1 MKRGVLA
8 WSIVLLFILTAFVI
22 MPMAKAGED
31 GLGLSHRDLVDKN
44 KVLIHL
50 EYNPEKVV
58 YLAEEFIVDLLK
70 WIGYQEQV
78 AFGADFS
85 LLQRVKFKLN
95 FRLLDL
101 RLEKML
107 HSRTLTPKGYH
118 HSLVDK
124 SVSDLAES
132 GKFVNTAKVVG
143 HGPIDTVVYD
153 HDDAVVQL
161 MHPVIQI
168 EKSPAHQQVVSGQQ
182 VLFTITVTNAGDVPL
197 RKVRVED
204 PQAPDCESVLGRL
217 EAGESRVYQCYVVA
231 EGDIDNI
238 ATASGYDPNGGVVVA
253 SAEASVDT
261 INPSIKI
268 EKTPDHKRV
277 VIGKPITFTV
287 TVTNTGDVP
296 LHQVKVVD
304 PQVPDCE
311 RVIDFLDVLDTVSY
325 GCTAGTVRNE
335 HYGYGPVKVSHA
347 EKANS
352 PQEELVRTASF
363 VSWLGCQLH
372 QTQAGFETMGSGLFV
387 GACQTD
393 GADWYFSVWKT

>member
-8 WSIVLLFILTAFVI
+8 WSIVLLFILTAFVVA
-22 MPMAKAGED
+22 PMAKAGED
-31 GLGLSHRDLVDKN
+31 GLGLSRQDLLDKN

-50 EYNPEKVV
+50 KYNPEKVV
-58 YLAEEFIVDLLK
+58 YLAEEFIVDLLN
-70 WIGYQEQV
+70 WIKYQEQV

-85 LLQRVKFKLN
+85 LLQDVKFSLN

-101 RLEKML
+101 RLERML
-107 HSRTLTPKGYH
+107 QSKILTPKGYLD
-118 HSLVDK
+118 SLVDQ
-124 SVSDLAES
+124 SVSDLSES
-132 GKFVNTAKVVG
+132 DKFVNTAKVAG

-153 HDDAVVQL
+153 SDDAVVQL
-161 MHPVIQI
+161 MNPVIQI
-168 EKSPAHQQVVSGQQ
+168 EKSPAQQQVVSGQQ
-182 VLFTITVTNAGDVPL
+182 ALFTITVSNAGDVPL

-204 PQAPDCESVLGRL
+204 PQAPDCESELGKL
-217 EAGESRVYQCYVVA
+217 EAGESRVYQCYIIA

-238 ATASGYDPNGGVVVA
+238 ATAIGYDPNGGAVVA
-253 SAEASVDT
+253 SAEASVDA

-296 LHQVKVVD
+296 LRLVKVVD

-325 GCTAGTVRNE
+325 GCTAGAARDE
-335 HYGYGPVKVSHA
+335 YGYGPAKVSQV
-347 EKANS
+347 EKINA

-363 VSWLGCQLH
+363 ASWLGCQLN
-372 QTQAGFETMGSGLFV
+372 QTQAGFEAMGGDLFV

-393 GADWYFSVWKT
+393 GADWYFNVWKTR